1 MILSASASNE
11 TCIIPDTCS
20 IVIDIKGRPP
30 PFITVQCTNIYIY
43 ILIRSTREE
52 PIVSPREQCSFETF
66 ELLKTDG
73 WLCLVCTT
81 TAKFFISPDRNFVFF
96 SFLLLSSLRFNLR
109 RLVTTRRVTT
119 TNDFPPF
126 LFVFN
131 DRRVEFSSSF
141 RESLEFWYSSS
152 FVYPKKL
159 WDSENCSI
167 KFLIPAQKSNRVRY

>member
-1 MILSASASNE
+1 MRQHPTKRALFPIRALSWSISKVGHLLLSPSNAR
-11 TCIIPDTCS
+11 IY
-20 IVIDIKGRPP
+20 
-30 PFITVQCTNIYIY
+30 IYIY